1 MLQRGGAWLG
11 RVRVK
16 PPQLGVS
23 IASAPMRKRAG
34 GGPFVKNV
42 DSDRMEGD
50 SLSQSLFR
58 GSLSVVGDVVKGS
71 RGSGQLVGFVVEVL
85 GHNRDAALVDALFA
99 EVASHFF
106 DSEHVKAKV
115 DRAMDAGPQ
124 VGLLTLGWWL
134 VALKYPSES
143 VVDGLVV
150 DKDVD
155 WAFRRGD

>member
-1 MLQRGGAWLG
+1 MSKMLTATVWKVTACRSRCFAAALVW
-11 RVRVK
+11 
-16 PPQLGVS
+16 S
-23 IASAPMRKRAG
+23 
-34 GGPFVKNV
+34 
-42 DSDRMEGD
+42 
-50 SLSQSLFR
+50 
-58 GSLSVVGDVVKGS
+58 GDVVKGS

-85 GHNRDAALVDALFA
+85 GHNRDAALVDAFFA

-134 VALKYPSES
+134 VALKHPSES